1 MVTHNISGFIATH
14 FNRISIENNNIFI
27 QGIIVSCVY
36 LLFRFIEMRFIVK
49 ETIPLK
55 KLMGDTLVV
64 YISFVSGLFVF
75 SQLEPI
81 KKIANAPLV
90 FTSNPDF

>member
-1 MVTHNISGFIATH
+1 MD
-14 FNRISIENNNIFI
+14 NNMFI

-55 KLMGDTLVV
+55 KLMRDTLVV
-64 YISFVSGLFVF
+64 YISFISGLFVF

-81 KKIANAPLV
+81 KNIASAPVV
-90 FTSNPDF
+90 FTNSPDF